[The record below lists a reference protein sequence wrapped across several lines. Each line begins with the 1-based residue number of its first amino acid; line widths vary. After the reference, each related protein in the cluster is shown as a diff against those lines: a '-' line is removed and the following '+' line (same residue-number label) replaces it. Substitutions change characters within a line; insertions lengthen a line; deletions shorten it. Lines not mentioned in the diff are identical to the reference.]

1 MPHLLLQDTRTS
13 TSASVVSS
21 SSAGMQRGG
30 RSRSGTLRLGR
41 CRVVRLWAE
50 CAAFLFCVDW
60 SDRSV
65 TGLTG
70 GVGRQCRPVRPVGR
84 TGLTGLD
91 KSELM
96 TASVV
101 VGSVLFKLQSSI
113 VKEVCK
119 LFVYI

>member
-1 MPHLLLQDTRTS
+1 MRL
-13 TSASVVSS
+13 SVLRRPVWPV
-21 SSAGMQRGG
+21 RG
-30 RSRSGTLRLGR
+30 
-41 CRVVRLWAE
+41 
-50 CAAFLFCVDW
+50 
-60 SDRSV
+60 

-70 GVGRQCRPVRPVGR
+70 GVGWQCRPVRPVGR